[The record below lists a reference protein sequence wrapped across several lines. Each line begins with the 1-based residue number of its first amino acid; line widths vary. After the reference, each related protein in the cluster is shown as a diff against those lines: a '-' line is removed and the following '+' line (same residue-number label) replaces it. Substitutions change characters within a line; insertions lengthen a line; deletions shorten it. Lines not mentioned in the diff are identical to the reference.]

1 MSANCPVQPTCPES
15 SRVCSPVCKSGFS
28 CTLNVID
35 ALCQCPV
42 ASCTQVNFDTGDSG
56 TSNKTPS
63 SSSIVG
69 PVVGAIAGLA
79 VVAAIV
85 VLVIRRKRKRRIH
98 LQRDSDMNP
107 DDSIESFSK
116 RWTSPGDRSSQRDV
130 IQIAYIPSMISERS
144 IQLPEQSQGGGG
156 TRSPFVISLI
166 DDSPNKHNSVAS
178 HMSGI
183 LDEAVVMGV
192 TAKATPQVMKLQ
204 TIKQTNTDLIQRS
217 NSLHTSNSIKR
228 SNSQRHLASV
238 KLSNKGGY
246 SRNRRQNPS
255 PLGAQSDDDSEDD
268 KENKESDHARPLST
282 SSVDNPFL
290 SLEERTNRST
300 GDLSI
305 STRNPFESPLESEFS
320 NITSTTALSS
330 TIIPDSRQSLGYSP
344 VDLNMPV
351 RLTPWA
357 NDGPSRDSTF
367 STASDARSST
377 RGDGEEIMIFWG
389 GNHTNRNSK
398 ASDI

>member
-1 MSANCPVQPTCPES
+1 MSANCPVQPNCPES

-28 CTLNVID
+28 CSLNVID

-42 ASCTQVNFDTGDSG
+42 ANCTKVNFDTGDSG
-56 TSNKTPS
+56 TKQPAS
-63 SSSIVG
+63 SGSIVG
-69 PVVGAIAGLA
+69 PIVGGIAGLV
-79 VVAAIV
+79 VVAAIA
-85 VLVIRRKRKRRIH
+85 VLVIRRKRKRHH
-98 LQRDSDMNP
+98 LRDTMENP
-107 DDSIESFSK
+107 DHSIETFSK
-116 RWTSPGDRSSQRDV
+116 RWTSPGDRSSHRDV

-144 IQLPEQSQGGGG
+144 IQLPEQSQGG

-166 DDSPNKHNSVAS
+166 DDSPNKHDSVAS

-183 LDEAVVMGV
+183 LDEAVVMDV

-204 TIKQTNTDLIQRS
+204 TIKQTNTELIQRS

-228 SNSQRHLASV
+228 SNSCNVASV
-238 KLSNKGGY
+238 KLNSKGGY
-246 SRNRRQNPS
+246 SRNRRQQNPS
-255 PLGAQSDDDSEDD
+255 PLGAQSGDDDYSDD
-268 KENKESDHARPLST
+268 EAIYKGNSDNHKRPLST
-282 SSVDNPFL
+282 LSDNNPFL
-290 SLEERTNRST
+290 SMEERSRST
-300 GDLSI
+300 DDFSI

-320 NITSTTALSS
+320 SVPLTSTTARSS
-330 TIIPDSRQSLGYSP
+330 TIIPDSRQSLEYSP
-344 VDLNMPV
+344 FDPPA

-389 GNHTNRNSK
+389 GSHTNRNSK
-398 ASDI
+398 VSGM

>member
-28 CTLNVID
+28 CTMNVID
-35 ALCQCPV
+35 TLCQCPV
-42 ASCTQVNFDTGDSG
+42 ASCTKVTFDTGDSG
-56 TSNKTPS
+56 TKQPAS
-63 SSSIVG
+63 SGSIVG
-69 PVVGAIAGLA
+69 PIVGGIAGLA

-85 VLVIRRKRKRRIH
+85 ALVIRRKRKRRH
-98 LQRDSDMNP
+98 LRNAMADP

-116 RWTSPGDRSSQRDV
+116 RWTSPGARSSQRDV

-144 IQLPEQSQGGGG
+144 IQLPEQSQGG

-166 DDSPNKHNSVAS
+166 DDSPNKHDSVAS

-183 LDEAVVMGV
+183 LDEAVVMDV
-192 TAKATPQVMKLQ
+192 TAKATPQVMKLH
-204 TIKQTNTDLIQRS
+204 TIKQNNTELIQRS

-228 SNSQRHLASV
+228 SNSRGLTSV
-238 KLSNKGGY
+238 KLNSKGGY
-246 SRNRRQNPS
+246 SRSRRQQNPS
-255 PLGAQSDDDSEDD
+255 PLGAQSDDDVDSDD
-268 KENKESDHARPLST
+268 DTVNKDNNDNHERPLSIM
-282 SSVDNPFL
+282 SDNNPFL
-290 SLEERTNRST
+290 SVEERSKST
-300 GDLSI
+300 DDYSI

-320 NITSTTALSS
+320 SVPLTSTTARSS
-330 TIIPDSRQSLGYSP
+330 TIIPDSRQSLECSP
-344 VDLNMPV
+344 FDPPV

-389 GNHTNRNSK
+389 GSHTNRNSK
-398 ASDI
+398 ASDM

>member
-35 ALCQCPV
+35 APCQCPV
-42 ASCTQVNFDTGDSG
+42 ASCTKVTFDTGDSG
-56 TSNKTPS
+56 TTQPAS
-63 SSSIVG
+63 SDSIIGPIVG
-69 PVVGAIAGLA
+69 GIAGLA

-85 VLVIRRKRKRRIH
+85 ALVIRRKRKRHNLRKTMA
-98 LQRDSDMNP
+98 DP

-144 IQLPEQSQGGGG
+144 IQLPEQSQGG

-166 DDSPNKHNSVAS
+166 DDSPNKHDSVAS

-183 LDEAVVMGV
+183 LDEAVVMDV
-192 TAKATPQVMKLQ
+192 TAKATPQVMKLH
-204 TIKQTNTDLIQRS
+204 TIKQTNTELIQRS

-228 SNSQRHLASV
+228 SNSRNMASV
-238 KLSNKGGY
+238 RLNSKGGY
-246 SRNRRQNPS
+246 SRNRRQQNPS
-255 PLGAQSDDDSEDD
+255 PLGAQSDDDDD
-268 KENKESDHARPLST
+268 SNDDTENKDNNDSHERPLST
-282 SSVDNPFL
+282 MSDNNPFL
-290 SLEERTNRST
+290 SMEERSKSA
-300 GDLSI
+300 DDCSI
-305 STRNPFESPLESEFS
+305 STRNPFESPREIEFS
-320 NITSTTALSS
+320 SVPLSSTTARSS
-330 TIIPDSRQSLGYSP
+330 TIIPDSRQSLEYSP
-344 VDLNMPV
+344 FHPPA

-357 NDGPSRDSTF
+357 NDGPSRDSTL

-389 GNHTNRNSK
+389 GSHTNRNSK
-398 ASDI
+398 ASDM